1 MKTYAE
7 LWQNRRGEKLF
18 SLLPWKQA
26 GSVFELTGESLAQ
39 AEIRFLMADLD
50 NTLCRYGEKEPSEEL
65 KGWLEDLRANQVELF
80 LLSNSRKPGRAQNFA
95 KALGIGYIG
104 HAGKPKCGGFQ
115 KAMKSNNVT
124 PEQCAM
130 VGDQIFTDILGANR
144 AGVRSILVKPIEL
157 AGNPGRYLRYGVEMP
172 MRWLTWRRRWKGARA

>member
-1 MKTYAE
+1 M
-7 LWQNRRGEKLF
+7 F
-18 SLLPWKQA
+18 SLLPWKRA
-26 GSVFELTGESLAQ
+26 ESVFELTGESLEQ

-65 KGWLEDLRANQVELF
+65 KVWLEDLRAHQVELF

-95 KALGIGYIG
+95 QALGIGYIG
-104 HAGKPKCGGFQ
+104 HAGKPKRSGFQ
-115 KAMKSNNVT
+115 RAIESNAVA

-144 AGVRSILVKPIEL
+144 VEVRSILVKPIEL

-172 MRWLTWRRRWKGARA
+172 MRWLARQRRWKEERT